1 MVLDRRLTWKYH
13 IKNKREQLKI
23 KSKKLYWLLG
33 PKSQLNLNN
42 KLRIY
47 KVILKPV
54 WSYGIQLW
62 GTASNSNIDILER
75 YQSKTLRQITNA
87 PWYVTNKSIR
97 NDLNISTV
105 QNEIKTASERYLQR
119 LSDHINP
126 LAISL
131 LDSTYEI
138 RRLKRNHVLDLPFR
152 N

>member
-1 MVLDRRLTWKYH
+1 M
-13 IKNKREQLKI
+13 
-23 KSKKLYWLLG
+23 
-33 PKSQLNLNN
+33 
-42 KLRIY
+42 
-47 KVILKPV
+47 

-105 QNEIKTASERYLQR
+105 QNEIRTASERYLQR